1 MWEELKVY
9 KRLPKTEIN
18 STFKLFGKAI
28 LSFLEGYSIEQ
39 TNSIIKL
46 SREINTLEQSI
57 FIEKNSGTYN
67 LEVKTCIKPTD
78 FYRKHKFTMIN
89 SVSMGDIMNNHRRTS
104 YPLTLEWNELAFY
117 IATRIKTEIEVYFQ
131 KLNSYQKIIENRKE
145 IEPKNLGL
153 DNKYELLIYAA
164 IRTNKK
170 ELLLSYLDKKMDT
183 PVMGISKSE
192 FLKPKTNEINELV
205 FLQNIKSFAINGDFE
220 SIEKIIQ
227 ALDLP

>member
-9 KRLPKTEIN
+9 RQLPKAEIN

-46 SREINTLEQSI
+46 SREINKLEQSI
-57 FIEKNSGTYN
+57 FIEKNSGSN
-67 LEVKTCIKPTD
+67 DLKVKTCIKPTD

-89 SVSMGDIMNNHRRTS
+89 TVPMGDIMKNHCRTS
-104 YPLTLEWNELAFY
+104 YPLTLEWNQLAFY
-117 IATRIKTEIEVYFQ
+117 LATRIKTEIEMYFQ
-131 KLNSYQKIIENRKE
+131 RLNSYQKIIENRKE
-145 IEPKNLGL
+145 IKPKHFGL

-170 ELLLSYLDKKMDT
+170 ELLLSYLDKKIDR

-192 FLKPKTNEINELV
+192 YLKPDKNEINELD
-205 FLQNIKSFAINGDFE
+205 FLQHIKTFAQNGDFE
-220 SIEKIIQ
+220 SIEKRIQ
-227 ALDLP
+227 TLEK

>member
-9 KRLPKTEIN
+9 RQLPKTEIN
-18 STFKLFGKAI
+18 LTFKLFGKAI

-46 SREINTLEQSI
+46 SREINKLEQSI
-57 FIEKNSGTYN
+57 FIEKNSGSYD
-67 LEVKTCIKPTD
+67 LKVKTCLKPTD

-89 SVSMGDIMNNHRRTS
+89 TVPMGDIMNNHRRTS
-104 YPLTLEWNELAFY
+104 YPLTLEWNQLAFY
-117 IATRIKTEIEVYFQ
+117 LATRIKTEIEMYFQ
-131 KLNSYQKIIENRKE
+131 RLNSYQKIIENRKE
-145 IEPKNLGL
+145 IEPKHFGL

-170 ELLLSYLDKKMDT
+170 ELLLSYLDKRIDR

-192 FLKPKTNEINELV
+192 YLKPDKNEINELY
-205 FLQNIKSFAINGDFE
+205 FLQAIKTFAQNGDFE
-220 SIEKIIQ
+220 SIEKRIQ
-227 ALDLP
+227 TLEK